1 VTFPDEVDR
10 FASNGAL
17 IAGGAC
23 AILLQVADPVVG
35 AAVAQHSDFA
45 HRPLDRLHNTLTF
58 VYAVVLG
65 TPAEAATVAGFVDR
79 AHRGIPGA
87 TSVDHQLWV
96 AATLYA
102 TAVQVHERLY
112 GPLDPE
118 LAERALARYAPLAT
132 TLQVPAADW
141 PDSVASFDSY
151 WADATARLV
160 VTPEARGVAH
170 DLFRPVTIP
179 WWGRIALPFVSA
191 LTATLLSPS
200 LRDAF
205 GLPDHPRRSAAAW
218 NVARVVARLAPRRL
232 REWPS
237 RHYLR
242 RLRAPRP
249 SR

>member
-1 VTFPDEVDR
+1 MDDVER

-35 AAVAQHSDFA
+35 AAVARHSDFA

-65 TPAEAATVAGFVDR
+65 TADEAARVASFVDR

-87 TSVDHQLWV
+87 TDARHQLWV
-96 AATLYA
+96 ASTLYA

-112 GPLDPE
+112 GPVAPTLREE
-118 LAERALARYAPLAT
+118 LLARYAPLAT
-132 TLQVPAADW
+132 SLQVPATDW
-141 PDSVASFDSY
+141 PTSTAAFDAY
-151 WADATARLV
+151 WADATASLE

-170 DLFRPVTIP
+170 DLFHPVTIP
-179 WWGRIALPFVSA
+179 WWGRIVLPFVSA
-191 LTATLLSPS
+191 LTASLLTPA

-205 GLPDHPRRSAAAW
+205 GLPAHPRRSAAAW
-218 NVARVVARLAPRRL
+218 RLARAAAWLAPRRL

-237 RHYLR
+237 RYYLAR
-242 RLRAPRP
+242 VRASANRA
-249 SR
+249 S

>member
-1 VTFPDEVDR
+1 VSVDDVER

-35 AAVAQHSDFA
+35 AAVARHSDFA

-65 TPAEAATVAGFVDR
+65 TGEEAARVAAYVDR

-87 TSVDHQLWV
+87 TSPEHQLWV

-112 GPLDPE
+112 GPVALDLRE
-118 LAERALARYAPLAT
+118 ALLARYAPLAT
-132 TLQVPAADW
+132 SLQVPLADW
-141 PDSVASFDSY
+141 PTTAAAFDAY
-151 WADATARLV
+151 WLGAAAHLE
-160 VTPEARGVAH
+160 VTPETRGVAH
-170 DLFRPVTIP
+170 DLFHPVTIP

-191 LTATLLSPS
+191 LTSSLLTPQ

-205 GLPDHPRRSAAAW
+205 GLPAHPRRSAAAW
-218 NVARVVARLAPRRL
+218 HVARAAARLAPRRL

-237 RHYLR
+237 RYYLR
-242 RLRAPRP
+242 RLRAR
-249 SR
+249 

>member
-1 VTFPDEVDR
+1 VRVDDVER
-10 FASNGAL
+10 FAANGAL

-35 AAVAQHSDFA
+35 AAVARHSDFA
-45 HRPLDRLHNTLTF
+45 HRPLDRLHNTLSF

-65 TPAEAATVAGFVDR
+65 TPAEAALVAGYVDR

-87 TSVDHQLWV
+87 TSPEHQLWV

-112 GPLDPE
+112 GPVPLPLRE
-118 LAERALARYAPLAT
+118 SLLARYTPLAT
-132 TLQVPAADW
+132 SLQVPAENW
-141 PDSVASFDSY
+141 PSTVAEFDAY
-151 WADATARLV
+151 WADAHASLT
-160 VTPEARGVAH
+160 VTPEARAVAH
-170 DLFRPVTIP
+170 DLFHPVTIP

-191 LTATLLSPS
+191 LTASLLTPQ

-205 GLPDHPRRSAAAW
+205 GLPSHPRRSAAAW
-218 NVARVVARLAPRRL
+218 NAARAAARLAPRRL

-237 RHYLR
+237 RYYLAR
-242 RLRAPRP
+242 VRALA
-249 SR
+249 SRAS

>member
-1 VTFPDEVDR
+1 MSVDDVER

-35 AAVAQHSDFA
+35 AAVARHSDFA

-65 TPAEAATVAGFVDR
+65 TPGEAARVAGYVDR

-87 TSVDHQLWV
+87 TSPEHQLWV

-102 TAVQVHERLY
+102 TAVQVYERLY
-112 GPLDPE
+112 GPVE
-118 LAERALARYAPLAT
+118 LALRESLLARYAPLAT
-132 TLQVPAADW
+132 SLQVPAERW
-141 PDSVASFDSY
+141 PASAAAFDAY
-151 WADATARLV
+151 WVDAAAHLE

-170 DLFRPVTIP
+170 DLFHPVTIP
-179 WWGRIALPFVSA
+179 WWGRLALPFVSA
-191 LTATLLSPS
+191 LTASLLTPG

-205 GLPDHPRRSAAAW
+205 GLPAHPRRSAAAW
-218 NVARVVARLAPRRL
+218 SVARAVARLAPRRL

-237 RHYLR
+237 RYYLR
-242 RLRAPRP
+242 RVRAR
-249 SR
+249 

>member
-1 VTFPDEVDR
+1 MNDVER

-35 AAVAQHSDFA
+35 SAVARHSDFA

-65 TPAEAATVAGFVDR
+65 TPDEAARVAGYVDR

-87 TSVDHQLWV
+87 TDARHQLWV

-112 GPLDPE
+112 GPAALPLREE
-118 LAERALARYAPLAT
+118 LLARYAPLAT
-132 TLQVPAADW
+132 SLQVPAELW
-141 PDSVASFDSY
+141 PTSVAAFDAY
-151 WADATARLV
+151 WVDAVARLD

-170 DLFRPVTIP
+170 DLFHPVTIP
-179 WWGRIALPFVSA
+179 WWGRLALPFVAA
-191 LTATLLSPS
+191 LTASLLTPS

-205 GLPDHPRRSAAAW
+205 GLPAHPRRSAAAW
-218 NVARVVARLAPRRL
+218 SVARAAARLAPRRL

-237 RHYLR
+237 RFYLR
-242 RLRAPRP
+242 RLRAR
-249 SR
+249 

>member
-1 VTFPDEVDR
+1 MDDVER
-10 FASNGAL
+10 FAANGAL

-35 AAVAQHSDFA
+35 AAVARHSDFA
-45 HRPLDRLHNTLTF
+45 HRPLDRLHNTLIF

-65 TPAEAATVAGFVDR
+65 TPEEAARVAGYVDR

-87 TSVDHQLWV
+87 TSPEHQLWV

-112 GPLDPE
+112 GPVALPLREE
-118 LAERALARYAPLAT
+118 LLARYAPLAT
-132 TLQVPAADW
+132 TLQVPAEDW
-141 PDSVASFDSY
+141 PASVADFDAY
-151 WADATARLV
+151 WADAVASLEV
-160 VTPEARGVAH
+160 SPEARGVAH
-170 DLFRPVTIP
+170 DLFHPVTIP
-179 WWGRIALPFVSA
+179 WWGRLVLPIVSA
-191 LTATLLSPS
+191 LTASILTPS

-205 GLPDHPRRSAAAW
+205 GLPAHPRRSAAAW
-218 NVARVVARLAPRRL
+218 NVARVVARIAPRRV

-242 RLRAPRP
+242 RIR

>member
-1 VTFPDEVDR
+1 MDDVER
-10 FASNGAL
+10 FAANGAL

-35 AAVAQHSDFA
+35 AAVARHSDFA

-65 TPAEAATVAGFVDR
+65 TPDEATRVAVYVDR

-87 TSVDHQLWV
+87 TSPEHQLWV

-102 TAVQVHERLY
+102 TAIEVHERLY
-112 GPLDPE
+112 GPAPLE
-118 LAERALARYAPLAT
+118 LRERVLARYAPLAT
-132 TLQVPAADW
+132 SLQVAESDW
-141 PDSVASFDSY
+141 PRSVADFDEY
-151 WADATARLV
+151 WVDAHARLV
-160 VTPEARGVAH
+160 VTDEARGVAH
-170 DLFRPVTIP
+170 DLFHPVTIP

-191 LTATLLSPS
+191 LTASLLTPE

-205 GLPDHPRRSAAAW
+205 GLPAHPRRSAAAW
-218 NVARVVARLAPRRL
+218 NVARAAARLAPRRL

-237 RHYLR
+237 RYYLAR
-242 RLRAPRP
+242 VRALA
-249 SR
+249 SRAS

>member
-1 VTFPDEVDR
+1 MDDVER
-10 FASNGAL
+10 FAANGAL

-35 AAVAQHSDFA
+35 AAVARHSDFA

-65 TPAEAATVAGFVDR
+65 TPEEAARVAGYVDR

-87 TSVDHQLWV
+87 TSPEHQLWV

-112 GPLDPE
+112 GPVALSLREE
-118 LAERALARYAPLAT
+118 LLARYAPLAT
-132 TLQVPAADW
+132 TLQVPVTEW
-141 PDSVASFDSY
+141 PSSVADFDEY
-151 WADATARLV
+151 WVDAHARLE
-160 VTPEARGVAH
+160 VTDEARAVAH
-170 DLFRPVTIP
+170 DLFHPVTIP
-179 WWGRIALPFVSA
+179 WWGRLVLPIVSA
-191 LTATLLSPS
+191 LTASILTPS

-205 GLPDHPRRSAAAW
+205 GLPAHPRRSAAAW
-218 NVARVVARLAPRRL
+218 NVARVVARIAPRRV

-242 RLRAPRP
+242 RIR